1 MTGSTDGTG
10 FIGPTPPPANDVD
23 IGDVTEE
30 SLFGPADPAD
40 IMNTPPPKAD
50 LVENMWTLAEETV
63 DESDFKNSERFDYI
77 VEVMKTN
84 GYATTITES
93 FDYEQLQDTLLHL
106 LCNIVEKKVKLM
118 KEENAII
125 HGAMGLWK
133 TCLLSYPSLIDKFYD
148 W

>member
-1 MTGSTDGTG
+1 VTGSTDGTG
-10 FIGPTPPPANDVD
+10 FIGPTPPPANDID

-93 FDYEQLQDTLLHL
+93 FDYEQL
-106 LCNIVEKKVKLM
+106 
-118 KEENAII
+118 
-125 HGAMGLWK
+125 
-133 TCLLSYPSLIDKFYD
+133 
-148 W
+148 